1 MKYILNLSLIATAF
15 LTLAALPLSAA
26 SNDAEIARGDRGGFE
41 GGRGNFEGEAHMQHQ
56 GNYNQQHYRQNNW
69 NNEQRRNWNNNAER
83 RDWQYRQDR
92 YMENQIQ
99 NEYAPVVPYYDGSD
113 GTYPDDGSSQQ
124 NNNNNGNNN
133 SDQQNDD
140 SNFDS
145 QIWDFNK

>member
-1 MKYILNLSLIATAF
+1 MNHILNLSLIATAF
-15 LTLAALPLSAA
+15 LTLAVLPLSAT

-41 GGRGNFEGEAHMQHQ
+41 GGRGSFEGEEHMQHQ
-56 GNYNQQHYRQNNW
+56 GNYNQQHNRQNNW
-69 NNEQRRNWNNNAER
+69 NNEQRKNWNNAER
-83 RDWQYRQDR
+83 KDWQYRQDR

-99 NEYAPVVPYYDGSD
+99 NEYVPVAPYYDGS
-113 GTYPDDGSSQQ
+113 GNTYPNDGSNQQ
-124 NNNNNGNNN
+124 NNNN